1 MLDVLIKG
9 GEVVDGTGRPR
20 FEADIGI
27 VDGRI
32 VAVGEVSDPA
42 RRTIDATGL
51 LVTPG
56 WVDIHTHY
64 DGQATWDMLLD
75 PSFSSG
81 VTTAILGNCGVG
93 FAPVAR
99 GDEGRLIDLMDG
111 VEEIPGGALHAGLAW
126 NWSSFPEYLDVL
138 DSRPRSFDI
147 GCYLPHGPL
156 RLYVLGDKVG
166 CGRKADADEIARMAG
181 LVDQAME
188 AGAFGV
194 SSSRTSVHRT
204 IHGDMTPDFEAD
216 REELTAIARVVAQH
230 RGVMEFAPS
239 GVVGEDPQ
247 GLRAEM
253 AMFDRIVAETGV
265 DLHMLLLQPTLDP
278 DYWQEQLDWAAR
290 INAGGHSRVFG
301 QVSGRSIGALL
312 SFFGTHPFME
322 RPGFR
327 EVKDTLSRDKWL
339 GALADP
345 QVKARILRE
354 TDPEGT
360 FGAFLNQHWN
370 NCFDLGETANYE
382 PDASVNVTGLAAA
395 AGTTAQ
401 SYVYDMMLKTS
412 RHPRL
417 LLAINNYVGG
427 GLDKLKPMI
436 EHPATVLGASDAGAH
451 VMTICD
457 GSMNSFMLTHWA
469 RDRSRGPIIPLEQ
482 VVRMMSHDTA
492 RSMGIA
498 DRGTLEPGMRADINV
513 IDFDKLE
520 LGKPTIVDDLPQ
532 GASRLLQ
539 PVSGYRMTM
548 VNGAITR
555 EYDEPTG
562 AMPGRLLRHKAG
574 NGALSQRDRARASVP
589 ATHEA

>member
-1 MLDVLIKG
+1 MLDLLIKG
-9 GEVVDGTGRPR
+9 GEIVDGTGRPR
-20 FEADIGI
+20 FTGDVGI
-27 VDGRI
+27 ADGRI
-32 VAVGEVSDPA
+32 VAVGDLSGPA
-42 RRTIDATGL
+42 HRSIDASGL

-111 VEEIPGGALHAGLAW
+111 VEEIPGGALHAGLEW

-138 DSRPRSFDI
+138 DSKPRSFDV

-156 RLYVLGDKVG
+156 RLFVLGDKVG
-166 CGRKADADEIARMAG
+166 SGRKADVDEIERMAG
-181 LVDQAME
+181 LVDEAMR

-204 IHGDMTPDFEAD
+204 VHGDMTPDFEVD
-216 REELTAIARVVAQH
+216 REELVALARVVARH
-230 RGVMEFAPS
+230 RGVMEFAPA

-247 GLRAEM
+247 GIRSEM
-253 AMFDRIVAETGV
+253 ALFDDIVTETGV
-265 DLHMLLLQPTLDP
+265 DVHMLLLQPNLDP
-278 DYWQEQLDWAAR
+278 DYWQEQLDWATR
-290 INAGGHSRVFG
+290 INTGGRSRVFG

-312 SFFGTHPFME
+312 SFYGTHPFME
-322 RPGFR
+322 RPAFR
-327 EVKDTLSRDKWL
+327 QVKASLPRDEWL
-339 GALADP
+339 AALADP

-354 TDPEGT
+354 TDPDGS
-360 FGAFLNQHWN
+360 FGAFLNQHWGS
-370 NCFDLGETANYE
+370 CFDLGETADYE
-382 PDASVNVTGLAAA
+382 PDDSVNVVGLAAA
-395 AGTTAQ
+395 TATTPQ
-401 SYVYDMMLKTS
+401 SYVYDMMLQTS

-427 GLDKLKPMI
+427 GLEKLKPMI

-469 RDRSRGPIIPLEQ
+469 RDRSRGAVIPLEQ
-482 VVRMMSHDTA
+482 VVRMMTHDTA
-492 RSMGIA
+492 RSIGIL

-513 IDFDKLE
+513 IDFGNLA
-520 LGKPTIVDDLPQ
+520 LGKPTIVDDLQQ

-539 PVSGYRMTM
+539 DVRGYRLTM
-548 VNGAITR
+548 VNGTITR
-555 EYDEPTG
+555 EHDQATG
-562 AMPGRLLRHKAG
+562 EMPGRLLRH
-574 NGALSQRDRARASVP
+574 RAPKVEVP
-589 ATHEA
+589 KI